1 MIWRRLKKADP
12 KKEKEF
18 KENLEKE
25 NFGVKDF
32 VALLTSAFFVLIL
45 PCILI
50 LGGIGLLL
58 MWLFGAI

>member
-1 MIWRRLKKADP
+1 MIWRRLKKSTP
-12 KKEKEF
+12 EQEKEF

-25 NFGVKDF
+25 NVGIKDF
-32 VALLTSAFFVLIL
+32 VALLVSAFFVLIL

-58 MWLFGAI
+58 LWAFGAL